1 MEIRQIVSLNEVDD
15 SNEWLLGE
23 MPNED
28 EDAVR
33 EEELVF

>member
-1 MEIRQIVSLNEVDD
+1 LNEVDD

-23 MPNED
+23 MTNED
-28 EDAVR
+28 QEAVR